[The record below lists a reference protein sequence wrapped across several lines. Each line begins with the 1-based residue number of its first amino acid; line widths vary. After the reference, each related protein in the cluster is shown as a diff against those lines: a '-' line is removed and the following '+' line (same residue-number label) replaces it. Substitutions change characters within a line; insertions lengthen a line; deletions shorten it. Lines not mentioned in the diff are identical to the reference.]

1 MNAKNE
7 DSEVVITTNQFN
19 KILEGIFIKIAE
31 NLLINKKTSRSHF
44 NHIIYSHELNNEVYE
59 AIPLQYLLDDLEKIN
74 IKLDTIGIHCLYEK
88 LKYSDDYESVD
99 VGKLVEELENFGIF
113 ELGTL
118 PNKDAT
124 PGQLKEDTDDFYM
137 NLGNFLKEK
146 NMKLVDFL
154 KEKIGIAEDG
164 EMLISVDDLEIILS
178 ENSIMKNKILLKNI
192 LKNLVKTAEDGDYY
206 SVTNLKTMLETCFKK
221 NKKKTKEK
229 NDTEP
234 KKENSKKNIQEPK
247 KTQENEKEKVEIKE
261 NKEVYFFL

>member
-1 MNAKNE
+1 MKND

-31 NLLINKKTSRSHF
+31 HLLTNKKTSRSHF

-118 PNKDAT
+118 PNKDVN
-124 PGQLKEDTDDFYM
+124 PSQLKEESDEFYT

-146 NMKLVDFL
+146 NLKLVDFL
-154 KEKIGIAEDG
+154 KEKIGVAEDG
-164 EMLISVDDLEIILS
+164 EMLISVDDLENVLF
-178 ENSIMKNKILLKNI
+178 ENNIMKNKILLKSI

-206 SVTNLKTMLETCFKK
+206 SVSNLKSMLETCFKK
-221 NKKKTKEK
+221 NKKNPKTIEK
-229 NDTEP
+229 HDTEP
-234 KKENSKKNIQEPK
+234 KKENNDKSIHEHIKSK
-247 KTQENEKEKVEIKE
+247 EKEKEHKEEIKE
-261 NKEVYFFL
+261 NKDVN